1 MSGSFNNNITL
12 GQNDLFWPVLGH
24 FFNFGSLD
32 QLHIP
37 YFDTC
42 KWFLRFCYVITH
54 VLHLDH
60 SITTFHWY
68 RITCLNQFSAIFMC
82 LVYQIDLAYLIEFLQ
97 SSNKVHL
104 FKHCRAIKNVRTIRQ
119 VLKLRT
125 SATARYNS
133 QLQLSSKSQNV
144 CPSVCPSSKSY
155 DTSCHL
161 FFPKLGQK
169 LEDS

>member
-1 MSGSFNNNITL
+1 MIFIICGKHSWLKFYTCLYFSYLLFRMYEHELKMFILLKECEHVLIIFIFLHFVTL
-12 GQNDLFWPVLGH
+12 LASYSLLSSWILPPFSLGH

-42 KWFLRFCYVITH
+42 KWFLRFGYVVTR

-68 RITCLNQFSAIFMC
+68 RITCLNQFSAIFTC
-82 LVYQIDLAYLIEFLQ
+82 LVYQIDFVYLIEFLR

-104 FKHCRAIKNVRTIRQ
+104 FKHIRTI
-119 VLKLRT
+119 
-125 SATARYNS
+125 
-133 QLQLSSKSQNV
+133 
-144 CPSVCPSSKSY
+144 
-155 DTSCHL
+155 
-161 FFPKLGQK
+161 
-169 LEDS
+169 